1 MTFSTLKWVRS
12 STALAVILTS
22 GVAVAQDAPPAPSA
36 ANAQQ
41 ESDAGLGD
49 IIVTAQ
55 KRSQSIQDVGMTI
68 NVADSEVLARQ
79 GVVNVGDLTK
89 VVSGFSAQVNGDGTP
104 IFSIRGINFNAQNLA
119 VSPTIAVSM
128 DEAPL
133 PYAVMAQGA
142 ILDLE
147 RVEVLKG
154 PQGTLYG
161 QNATGGTVNLIA
173 AKPTDQLSYGGK
185 VSYGR
190 FETLETE
197 GFVSGPLSDTLQAR
211 LALSA
216 TSSGPWQYSTSRPD
230 DETGRQSKFAGR
242 VLLNWEPTE
251 KFHLSLNLNG
261 WLDKS
266 ETLQP
271 QVVNYRPANP
281 AGTACEITPGCGFPA
296 NGPNPFV
303 NIGKARE
310 ADWWPEFPTGRNNN
324 FYQASVRADYDL
336 TSNLQLTSLST
347 YSRVKID
354 SFFSGSGYPIPVQD
368 QNFTGRIKAF
378 NQELRVSGEIPD
390 SGIHFIVGASY
401 AYDKSNQVD
410 HWFDTLNSA
419 TAPAFTLFDNITN
432 QKGKS
437 YAAFASMDWDI
448 TDRLSLSAGIRYT
461 DSKRTATSCTHDV
474 DGAAAATFNFLIDA
488 YRTGALNPTTALTPA
503 ELAAFPFT
511 PIGQGECFT
520 IGPRENGYLPYKD
533 PVTLHENNVPWRLS
547 VNYKFSRDL
556 SVYATVSRGFKD
568 GVFPAKTAA
577 SYVTYAPVRQEQLT
591 AYEAGFKS
599 HLFGR
604 SLSVNAAVFYYDYKD
619 KQLVPSFDDPVF
631 RLVSATANIPKSK
644 VTGFDMDVT
653 WQPVEVFTLKSN
665 LTYADSKVVSS
676 FPDYLNTPIL
686 TGGGALP
693 LVDDKGNSF
702 NLSPKWTSISDAEL
716 RLPISG
722 SAEAFFGG
730 TMTYNSVTWSDL
742 AHSPSV
748 RVDPYTVFDLRAGV
762 SLDSGVDMMVWSKNV
777 TNKYYWGLGYGQGDS
792 TVRYAYMP
800 RTYGVTLRYR
810 H

>member
-1 MTFSTLKWVRS
+1 MKILHLGFLS
-12 STALAVILTS
+12 SPIALALGITS
-22 GVAVAQDAPPAPSA
+22 GAAIAQDASEGA
-36 ANAQQ
+36 
-41 ESDAGLGD
+41 SDARIGE

-55 KRSQSIQDVGMTI
+55 KRAQSISDIGMTI
-68 NVADSEVLARQ
+68 NVADADVLVKQ
-79 GVVNVGDLTK
+79 GVVELGDLTK

-119 VSPTIAVSM
+119 VSPTIAVSI

-161 QNATGGTVNLIA
+161 QNATGGTINLIA
-173 AKPTDQLSYGGK
+173 AKPTDDLSYGGQ

-190 FETLETE
+190 FETLDME
-197 GFVSGPLSDTLQAR
+197 GFVSGPLSDTLKGR
-211 LALSA
+211 LAFSA

-242 VLLNWEPTE
+242 MLLDWEATD

-261 WLDKS
+261 WVDKS

-296 NGPNPFV
+296 DGPNPFV
-303 NIGKARE
+303 NIGKARA
-310 ADWWPEFPTGRNNN
+310 ADWWPEFPTLRNNN
-324 FYQASVRADYDL
+324 FYQASLRADYDL
-336 TSNLQLTSLST
+336 NDNLQLTSLST

-368 QNFTGRIKAF
+368 QNFTGSIKAF
-378 NQELRVSGEIPD
+378 NQELRLSGQIPD
-390 SGIHFIVGASY
+390 SGIHFIVGANYS
-401 AYDKSNQVD
+401 YDKSNQVD

-419 TAPAFTLFDNITN
+419 TAPAFTLFDNRTK
-432 QKGKS
+432 QRGRS
-437 YAAFASMDWDI
+437 YAAFVSMDWDI
-448 TDRLSLSAGIRYT
+448 TDKLSLSAGIRYT

-488 YRTGALNPTTALTPA
+488 YRTGALNPATALTPA
-503 ELAAFPFT
+503 EMAAYPFT

-520 IGPRENGYLPYKD
+520 IGPRENGYRPYKD
-533 PVTLHENNVPWRLS
+533 PVTLHQDNVPWRLNL
-547 VNYKFSRDL
+547 NYKFSRDL
-556 SVYATVSRGFKD
+556 TVYTTVSRGFKD

-577 SYVTYAPVRQEQLT
+577 SYVTYVPVGQEQLT
-591 AYEAGFKS
+591 AYEAGFKAQAFNRT
-599 HLFGR
+599 L
-604 SLSVNAAVFYYDYKD
+604 SLNAAVFYYDYKD

-653 WQPVEVFTLKSN
+653 WRPVEVLTLKSN
-665 LTYADSKVVSS
+665 LTYADSKVVSH
-676 FPDYLNTPIL
+676 FPDYLNTPDL

-716 RLPISG
+716 RLPVS
-722 SAEAFFGG
+722 SNAETFFGA
-730 TMTYNSVTWSDL
+730 TVTYNSVTWSDL

-748 RVDPYTVFDLRAGV
+748 QVDPFTLLDLRAGV
-762 SLDSGVDMMVWSKNV
+762 SFDSGLDVMVWGKNV
-777 TNKYYWGLGYGQGDS
+777 TNKYYWGLAYGQGDS
-792 TVRYAYMP
+792 TVRYANMP
-800 RTYGVTLRYR
+800 VTYGITLRFK